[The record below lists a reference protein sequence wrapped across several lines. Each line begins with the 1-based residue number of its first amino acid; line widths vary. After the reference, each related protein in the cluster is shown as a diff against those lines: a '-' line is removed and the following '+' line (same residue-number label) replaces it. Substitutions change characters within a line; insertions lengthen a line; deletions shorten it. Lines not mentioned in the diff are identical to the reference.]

1 MEEMV
6 RDTLDRL
13 MTELGE
19 LASNEKVKL
28 DVMALALNQL
38 PPRYVVST
46 RGEVLSRL
54 LVEAPQAQAEITAVL
69 MQAIDHIRQNPANA
83 PVPPQ
88 EGPP

>member
-1 MEEMV
+1 MV

-13 MTELGE
+13 MAELGE
-19 LASNEKVKL
+19 LAANEKVRL
-28 DVMALALNQL
+28 DVLALALNQL
-38 PPRYVVST
+38 PPRYVVSS

-69 MQAIDHIRQNPANA
+69 MQAIEHIRQNPANA
-83 PVPPQ
+83 PAPPA